1 MIAFILITIQN
12 GRENEIADNLR
23 KITEVREAY
32 SLYGDY
38 DVIAKVEVENLQRL
52 NELRNE
58 ILKENKDVLYTET
71 LICAR

>member
-23 KITEVREAY
+23 KIPEVREAY

-38 DVIAKVEVENLQRL
+38 DVIAKVEVEDLQRL

-58 ILKENKDVLYTET
+58 ILKENKGILYTET

>member
-1 MIAFILITIQN
+1 MIAFILITTKN
-12 GRENEIADNLR
+12 GKEKETAKTLR
-23 KITEVREAY
+23 KIPEVKEAY

-52 NELRNE
+52 NELRNK
-58 ILKENKDVLYTET
+58 ILKENKDILYTET

>member
-1 MIAFILITIQN
+1 MIAFILITTKN
-12 GRENEIADNLR
+12 GKEKETAKTLR
-23 KITEVREAY
+23 KIPEVKEAY

-38 DVIAKVEVENLQRL
+38 DVIAKVEVESLQRL

-58 ILKENKDVLYTET
+58 ILKENKDILYTET

>member
-1 MIAFILITIQN
+1 MIAFILITTKN
-12 GRENEIADNLR
+12 GKEKETAKTLR
-23 KITEVREAY
+23 KIPEVKEAY
-32 SLYGDY
+32 ILYGDY

-58 ILKENKDVLYTET
+58 ILKENKGILYTET

>member
-1 MIAFILITIQN
+1 MIAFILITTKN
-12 GRENEIADNLR
+12 GKEKETAKTLR
-23 KITEVREAY
+23 KIPEVKEAY

-58 ILKENKDVLYTET
+58 ILKENKDILYTET